1 MSGPVLSIEPQERPI
16 GSGRRG
22 SRGRRGMTLTF
33 EQPKAGRLQWIA
45 SGLFAVAAVSVLLW
59 PAAAEAQFYGQNKVQ
74 YRNFDFRVIS
84 SPHFDIYYYQG
95 GDSLALRVL
104 DLAEKTNIYLTGK
117 MGHVLTKKIP
127 IILYNSANDF
137 RQTNV
142 ITEIIGEG
150 TGGFTEL
157 LRNRVV
163 IPYTGSYGDLRH
175 VVVHELVHAFMFDL
189 LYGGGLGTFV
199 SGGALLNVPLWFAEG
214 YAEWLSQGW
223 STEAEMFVR
232 DGVITGYLPPL
243 PYSGGFLVYKQG
255 QAAMMFIEERYGEER
270 FRELLQKM
278 KMYRN
283 FDRAF
288 QSVMGTSVAEFDEDF
303 DTWLRRQHWPE
314 VSEKSNPDIFARRL
328 TDHRR
333 DRSNLNMGAAVS
345 PTGDRVAYFS
355 DRSFYTE
362 ILVMSALDG
371 KTLDRVV
378 KGQRNV
384 SFESLPSFRS
394 SMSWSPDGKFLV
406 FVAGSQSRDV
416 LYISDVDRGKV
427 VRKIKN
433 DFDALMYPAWHPSKD
448 LIAVVGV
455 KDGRSDLYLIDA
467 EGNFERLTND
477 KWDEKEPKWHP
488 DGTSLVFAS
497 DRANPVVLIAA
508 PVPEGF
514 GNYGI
519 YDMDVTSRRI
529 TRVVDTWGNDGQPT
543 WSPDGERLLFISD
556 RGGANDA
563 YLYDV
568 EDSTFVQLTELQG
581 GLYSLSWSRD
591 NDRVVFTAFT
601 EGGWD
606 VFAAKQPLSLDAVID
621 RLIAEHPQSVFSWDE
636 MQRPLVDPELPDQGG
651 LGALAPAWPD
661 TVLAPPPDLAL
672 PARSLLDTLQ
682 YPELEMSQRS
692 SMYYAGA
699 PGDTILPVGLVSVI
713 DTAMVE
719 EPYALPDSL
728 LSQKPHGYRPQFS
741 VEFAGGGLSYNSAFG
756 LTGST
761 ALQISDFL
769 GHHRFYIATDIFSG
783 ALDET
788 NVLASYNYLPRRTDY
803 GLAVFHFKNFMF
815 SRVSSL
821 GEKFVSTFHFTER
834 NYGFIGSLSYPLSR
848 FRRFDIDFQQVFVD
862 RTFYELVGPNIL
874 VEGGKE
880 SRMVSAPS
888 LSMTKDN
895 VLYGYYGPIDGNRF
909 FVSVTPTLPVTNASL
924 QYLSVFADYRKY
936 FNLGAGY
943 QFVFRGV
950 AGVSEGEDPQ
960 VWEIGGYN
968 TLRGY
973 DNLSLVGNR
982 IGFMN
987 LELRFPF
994 INALGVVGP
1003 LPLGFFNLRGAAF
1016 VDQGVVTLETD
1027 PVQFFDRDINGRFRS
1042 KHLKTSFGFGVR
1054 SVLAFIIMKLDV
1066 AWRTDFRTTSQP
1078 IWHFTL
1084 GPEF

>member
-1 MSGPVLSIEPQERPI
+1 MSAPAWSIEPAGCRPAVA
-16 GSGRRG
+16 GTARG
-22 SRGRRGMTLTF
+22 PRDKDMTL
-33 EQPKAGRLQWIA
+33 PHPIRRRWP
-45 SGLFAVAAVSVLLW
+45 GLGPGLLAAAVLCVLLW
-59 PAAAEAQFYGQNKVQ
+59 PAAADAQFFGQNKVQ
-74 YRNFDFRVIS
+74 YRHFDFRIIS
-84 SPHFDIYYYQG
+84 SPHFEVYYYQG
-95 GDSLALRVL
+95 GDSLARRVL
-104 DLAEKTNIYLTGK
+104 DLAEKANIYLSRE
-117 MGHVLTKKIP
+117 MGHVLTKKVP
-127 IILYNSANDF
+127 IILYNSSNDF

-163 IPYTGSYGDLRH
+163 LPFTGSYEDLRH

-199 SGGALLNVPLWFAEG
+199 SGGALLHVPLWFAEG

-223 STEAEMFVR
+223 VTEAEMFVR
-232 DGVITGYLPPL
+232 DGIITGYLPPL

-255 QAAMMFIEERYGEER
+255 QAAMLFIAERYGEER

-288 QSVMGTSVAEFDEDF
+288 QSVMGTTVAKFDEDF
-303 DTWLRRQHWPE
+303 STWLRRQHWPE
-314 VSEKSNPDIFARRL
+314 VSDKSNPDIFARRL

-355 DRSFYTE
+355 DRSYYTE

-394 SMSWSPDGKFLV
+394 ALTWSPDGKYLA

-416 LYISDVDRGKV
+416 LYVSDVDEGRI
-427 VRKIKN
+427 VRKVKN
-433 DFDALMYPAWHPSKD
+433 EFDAVMYPAWHPSED
-448 LIAVVGV
+448 LIAVVAV
-455 KDGRSDLYLIDA
+455 RDGRSDLYLVDA
-467 EGNFERLTND
+467 EGSFERLTND
-477 KWDEKEPKWHP
+477 TWDEKEPKWHP
-488 DGTSLVFAS
+488 DGKSLVFAS
-497 DRANPVVLIAA
+497 DRANPVVLTAA
-508 PVPEGF
+508 PDPSGF

-519 YDMDVTSRRI
+519 YDMDIESRRI

-563 YLYDV
+563 YLYDIA
-568 EDSTFVQLTELQG
+568 DSTFVQLTELQG

-621 RLIAEHPQSVFSWDE
+621 RLIADHPQSVFSWEE
-636 MQRPLVDPELPDQGG
+636 MQKPLVDPDLPLEGG
-651 LGALAPAWPD
+651 LGALAPTWPD
-661 TVLAPPPDLAL
+661 TVLAPALDLAL
-672 PARSLLDTLQ
+672 QGRSLLDTLQ
-682 YPELEMSQRS
+682 RPQLGIERRTGMTYGSIP
-692 SMYYAGA
+692 A
-699 PGDTILPVGLVSVI
+699 DTVLPVGMVAVI
-713 DTAMVE
+713 DTSMVH

-728 LSQKPHGYRPQFS
+728 LSQEPQGYRPQFS

-756 LTGST
+756 LSGST

-783 ALDET
+783 SLDET
-788 NVLASYNYLPRRTDY
+788 NFLGSYNYLPRRTDY
-803 GLAVFHFKNFMF
+803 GISVFHFKNFMF

-848 FRRFDIDFQQVFVD
+848 FRRFDIDLQQVFVD
-862 RTFYELVGPNIL
+862 RTFYELVGNDLL

-880 SRMVSAPS
+880 SRMVTAPT

-909 FVSVTPTLPVTNASL
+909 FVSVTPTLPISNKSL
-924 QYLSVFADYRKY
+924 QYLTFFGDYRKY

-960 VWEIGGYN
+960 VWQVGGYN

-982 IGFMN
+982 IGFIN

-1016 VDQGVVTLETD
+1016 VDQGVVTLEND
-1027 PVQFFDRDINGRFRS
+1027 PVRFFESDVNGSFRTRD
-1042 KHLKTSFGFGVR
+1042 LKTSFGFGVR
-1054 SVLAFIIMKLDV
+1054 SVLAFVIMKLDV
-1066 AWRTDFRTTSQP
+1066 AWRTDFQTTSQP